1 MKSLIEI
8 TRESM
13 AARADDAALAYTAFV
28 RMCGDVRPIRV
39 PGMDTVCR
47 LAVRLHTK
55 GYSVQ
60 EAAAREYVYRWHLAL
75 QSRVFGVPHTIG
87 M

>member
-13 AARADDAALAYTAFV
+13 AARADDAAAAYAVFV
-28 RMCGDVRPIRV
+28 DMCGTRPIRV

-60 EAAAREYVYRWHLAL
+60 EAAAREYAYRWHLAL